1 MARERASKN
10 SIHPSLNLCLFL
22 RPGFLLRFQPG
33 TLSFLFLSIPDTQN
47 QHKRKLGVNKSQ
59 DARVLKQKEEKRHE
73 MNDLGCFTAKN
84 VTG

>member
-1 MARERASKN
+1 M
-10 SIHPSLNLCLFL
+10 
-22 RPGFLLRFQPG
+22 
-33 TLSFLFLSIPDTQN
+33 QN
-47 QHKRKLGVNKSQ
+47 QHKRKPGVNKSQ